1 MKKTISL
8 MLLAMAFC
16 LGMVSCNNHQTLE
29 SAIKIANQQ
38 MPKSAG
44 EGLTV
49 ERIAIEGN
57 YVTYYVTAS
66 EDVDLDAIEEN
77 IDFVKPILLEQLKSG
92 GDKET
97 KAFFT
102 LCKNENKGLAFKYMQ
117 DGRDVTI
124 AIEPDEL

>member
-1 MKKTISL
+1 

-16 LGMVSCNNHQTLE
+16 LGIVSCSDNQKLE
-29 SAIKIANQQ
+29 TAIKIANRQ

-49 ERIAIEGN
+49 ERIAIEGD

-66 EDVDLDAIEEN
+66 EYVDLDAIEEN
-77 IDFVKPILLEQLKSG
+77 MELVKPILLNQLKSA
-92 GDKET
+92 GDEEM

-102 LCKNENKGLAFKYMQ
+102 LCKNENKGLAYKYIQ
-117 DGRDVTI
+117 GGREVTV
-124 AIEPDEL
+124 AIEPNEL